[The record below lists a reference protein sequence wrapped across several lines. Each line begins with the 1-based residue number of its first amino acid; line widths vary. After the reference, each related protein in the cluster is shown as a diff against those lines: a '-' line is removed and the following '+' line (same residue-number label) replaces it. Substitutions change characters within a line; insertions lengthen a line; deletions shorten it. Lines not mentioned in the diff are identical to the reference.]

1 MKKLK
6 FSIITVSIALSFGL
20 FAEETGSSLY
30 NEAKKEAVTKPS
42 TSTELRSEL
51 RNKETLIGLENKTLD
66 AEINRV
72 QKEIELKKLVHALKN
87 VPVEYLEDP
96 DVYYQKVANE
106 NKEIDITSLYPDI
119 REKTQVFD
127 NFPKETFDI
136 DQRTAIPLLE
146 ERTKP
151 TTKRQPFTNQNVQV
165 ISQEELNQ
173 ELMNN
178 EVVPKEIKSEIIPE
192 VDSQDV
198 DVLKDKEPELDYDIE
213 GELSDTLSEEERKK
227 LAAILSNNNE
237 DIIDTRQGSLE
248 KENEEKE
255 VDSVFSE
262 IEKLSIDGVYIFGNN
277 KSADLTLSFYV
288 GDGVEGET
296 FENKFREI
304 KENQIISVKGFK
316 YQIKNITFKEVEIE
330 NMQDGELYIASKS
343 LRTIK

>member
-30 NEAKKEAVTKPS
+30 DEAKKEAVKKPS

-51 RNKETLIGLENKTLD
+51 RNKETLIGLENKTLE
-66 AEINRV
+66 AEISRV

-87 VPVEYLEDP
+87 VPAEYLDDP
-96 DVYYQKVANE
+96 DLYYQKVANE
-106 NKEIDITSLYPDI
+106 NKSVDITSLYPDI
-119 REKTQVFD
+119 REKTEVFD

-146 ERTKP
+146 EKIKNTNK
-151 TTKRQPFTNQNVQV
+151 QPAVVRNQGIQV
-165 ISQEELNQ
+165 ISQEDLNQ
-173 ELMNN
+173 EIINN
-178 EVVPKEIKSEIIPE
+178 NIQEEIKTEIIPE

-227 LAAILSNNNE
+227 LAAILSNDNE
-237 DIIDTRQGSLE
+237 DIIDTRKGSLE

-255 VDSVFSE
+255 VASVFSE
-262 IEKLSIDGVYIFGNN
+262 IEKLAIDGVYIFGNN

-288 GDGVEGET
+288 GDGVEGES

-316 YQIKNITFKEVEIE
+316 YQVKNITFKEVEIE
-330 NMQDGELYIASKS
+330 NMQNGELYIASKS